1 MAAPIQYIAVPVGT
15 AGGPEWRGVIA
26 RHGDPGYKI
35 FWCASVLAE
44 LAAKADQG
52 GLLAFSSGQ
61 PKTAL
66 ELCGELGV
74 EAIWAAETL
83 FPALE
88 RLGEGRWREEDG
100 AWICTSP
107 MVARTLENRGA
118 VSVKTIPAPKTSCG
132 KLQFSRKLNDSE
144 YKAWQR
150 SCKLPDGVTL
160 TKPCPKRAKGG
171 EKSCPVLSGNC
182 PVCPNSC
189 PDSKTDTNGHKRTND
204 VEDAEINENKNVR
217 FLDNIKQTEEKRQQ
231 QKFVAISSSEEQ
243 VLEVAIESLLDQLP
257 NDCRAVVLKNQH
269 LPVEVIQSNLRHLL
283 TCLTS
288 PRAKVIDNPGGW
300 LTEALKQDYAERER
314 STQAKAQEFVERQAN
329 LRADAELWWGNLGA
343 AEQKFWQAEGLR
355 RGGARDPMSKAFLAW
370 QADQPLLQVA

>member
-44 LAAKADQG
+44 AAAKADQG
-52 GLLAFSSGQ
+52 GLLAFASGQ

-66 ELCGELGV
+66 EICGELGV
-74 EAIWAAETL
+74 EAVWAAETL
-83 FPALE
+83 FPCLE
-88 RLGEGRWREEDG
+88 RLGEGHWRDDDR

-107 MVARTLENRGA
+107 MVARTLVNRGVA
-118 VSVKTIPAPKTSCG
+118 TPLALPATKTSCG
-132 KLQFSRKLNDSE
+132 KLQFSRKLSDSE
-144 YKAWQR
+144 YKAWKR
-150 SCKLPDGVTL
+150 SCKLPDGVHL
-160 TKPCPKRAKGG
+160 TKPCPKRAKGS

-189 PDSKTDTNGHKRTND
+189 PVSKTDTNGHKRTSD
-204 VEDAEINENKNVR
+204 VEDAEIIENRNVR
-217 FLDNIKQTEEKRQQ
+217 FLGNIKQTEDKRQQ
-231 QKFVAISSSEEQ
+231 QKFVA
-243 VLEVAIESLLDQLP
+243 VLGGEIESLLAQLP
-257 NDCRAVVLKNQH
+257 QDCRAVVQKKQH
-269 LPVEVIQSNLRHLL
+269 LPVEVIQSNLRQLL
-283 TCLTS
+283 ACLTN

-300 LTEALKQDYAERER
+300 LAEALKQDYAERER
-314 STQAKAQEFVERQAN
+314 STQAKAQEFLERQAT
-329 LRADAELWWGNLGA
+329 LRADAELWWGNLDA
-343 AEQKFWQAEGLR
+343 DERKFWQAEGLR

>member
-15 AGGPEWRGVIA
+15 AGGPEWRGIIA
-26 RHGDPGYKI
+26 RHGDQGYKV

-44 LAAKADQG
+44 LAAKADRG
-52 GLLAFSSGQ
+52 GLLAFASGQ

-66 ELCGELGV
+66 ELCAELGV
-74 EAIWAAETL
+74 EAVWAAETL

-88 RLGEGRWREEDG
+88 RLGEGHWREEDG
-100 AWICTSP
+100 AWIVTST
-107 MVARTLENRGA
+107 MIARTLEWRGDVA
-118 VSVKTIPAPKTSCG
+118 ATKALPAPKSSSG
-132 KLQFSRKLNDSE
+132 KLQFSRKLSDSE

-150 SCKLPDGVTL
+150 SCKLPDGVHL
-160 TKPCPKRAKGG
+160 TKPCPKRAKDGG
-171 EKSCPVLSGNC
+171 KCPVLSGNC

-189 PDSKTDTNGHKRTND
+189 PDSKTDTSGHKRTND
-204 VEDAEINENKNVR
+204 VEDAEITENKNVH
-217 FLDNIKQTEEKRQQ
+217 FFDNIKQTEEKRQQ
-231 QKFVAISSSEEQ
+231 QKFVAISSKEQ